1 MEQYNNIPKN
11 KVVKL
16 ENKINQKRGVKMEG
30 NTNNKN
36 QNNYMGGDFQYHL
49 YNDIDEFISDNDS
62 YSHLDRDNFI
72 DNMEENPSY
81 LAYVVEKTAEE
92 VYEEETDVGGDG
104 YIKLCQQIAIEN
116 VSSDILDDVIE
127 VLWR

>member
-1 MEQYNNIPKN
+1 MK
-11 KVVKL
+11 KM
-16 ENKINQKRGVKMEG
+16 NQKRGVKMER
-30 NTNNKN
+30 NTNKN

-81 LAYVVEKTAEE
+81 LAYIVEKTAEE

-104 YIKLCQQIAIEN
+104 YIKLCQQIAVEN
-116 VSSDILDDVIE
+116 IASDILDDVIK
-127 VLWR
+127 VLWE